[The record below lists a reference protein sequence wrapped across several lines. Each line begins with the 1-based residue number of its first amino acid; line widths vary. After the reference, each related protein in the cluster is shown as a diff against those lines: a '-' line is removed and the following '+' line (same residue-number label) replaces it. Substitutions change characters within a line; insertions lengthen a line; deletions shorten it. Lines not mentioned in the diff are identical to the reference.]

1 MSDSPEQPGL
11 DPEEV
16 KTFTSR
22 KLEWMDGV
30 SIDPD
35 LAPHDFQVGFIIAQ
49 CISAEKG
56 IGTIADATI
65 AQRTGTRREHVAKSR
80 KKLRERGWLDWTNT
94 RTANIYRLKF
104 DLVERM
110 IDLRITYREQRDEAR
125 FARLPSR
132 RDVKSSAQQEQHV
145 VRSSA
150 HHNDD
155 AVRSTSQ
162 HVVNSS
168 AQHVVR
174 SSAHIHPQC
183 STLDIHPKKEGL
195 SKKETLVVRGEEPEQ
210 EIITGEI
217 DELTEAISTSVDIP
231 AAAAGAVLS
240 NTLDKTEAR
249 ADLPVIESLAEMSD
263 ASDKPMGNA
272 FPEMSGAPDKSE
284 GPSIG
289 GPCEGQAVDV
299 PHEAQTVQ
307 RAAQIAIEQP
317 LPPPLSEPLAEMK
330 LFDELGEG
338 DPDRGCRIA
347 TAIGDARFTYL
358 RRELMRGTL
367 YRSAIRS
374 AARGIRL
381 EAA

>member
-1 MSDSPEQPGL
+1 MSGTERPGL
-11 DPEEV
+11 DPEAV

-35 LAPHDFQVGFIIAQ
+35 LAPHDFQVAFIIAQ
-49 CISAEKG
+49 CISVEKG

-80 KKLRERGWLDWTNT
+80 KKLRKRGWLDWANT

-132 RDVKSSAQQEQHV
+132 RGVKSSAQQEQHV

-174 SSAHIHPQC
+174 SSAHIHPQY

-195 SKKETLVVRGEEPEQ
+195 SKKETLVIEGSRPEQ
-210 EIITGEI
+210 EIVAVESEDAAGVESTDVDSPMGNALPEM
-217 DELTEAISTSVDIP
+217 STSVDKSAP
-231 AAAAGAVLS
+231 
-240 NTLDKTEAR
+240 
-249 ADLPVIESLAEMSD
+249 SD
-263 ASDKPMGNA
+263 VQRVAQTA
-272 FPEMSGAPDKSE
+272 
-284 GPSIG
+284 
-289 GPCEGQAVDV
+289 DV
-299 PHEAQTVQ
+299 PTAG
-307 RAAQIAIEQP
+307 QISTEQP
-317 LPPPLSEPLAEMK
+317 IPPPLSEPLAEMK
-330 LFDELGEG
+330 LFDELGDG

-367 YRSAIRS
+367 YPSAVRA